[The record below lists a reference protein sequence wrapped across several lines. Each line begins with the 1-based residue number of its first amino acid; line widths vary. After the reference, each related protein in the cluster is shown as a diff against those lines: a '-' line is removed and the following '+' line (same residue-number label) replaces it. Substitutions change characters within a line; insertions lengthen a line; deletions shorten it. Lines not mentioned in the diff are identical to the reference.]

1 MARTDVRTLVLS
13 LAMAIATAS
22 PLPAGTTEAGTNE
35 FRRHF
40 EVRHHEELLYQATVI
55 VRSSDTADEMIVLV
69 RDVGFGDVILHHK
82 WIYKDQQ
89 AVKRITDVPGKVY
102 IQAAYAVPVAG
113 KTRQEILAQAR
124 QSPELKFI
132 PAAVTIETNGGKWE
146 GLENDWDEL
155 FRLRALRHQIRQ
167 SLDPYLLEAI
177 ERMRGTLFTSIDAQV
192 FRDLV
197 AHFVTYDAIAEA
209 ASAPAVTMRETAAD
223 CEFDAAFGF
232 ACSARQKARIEA
244 AISKGKPLTRY

>member
-1 MARTDVRTLVLS
+1 MARTNVRTLVLGI
-13 LAMAIATAS
+13 ATVIATAS
-22 PLPAGTTEAGTNE
+22 SAVAGTVEPATGE

-40 EVRHHEELLYQATVI
+40 EVRHQDEVLYQASVI
-55 VRSSDTADEMIVLV
+55 VRSSDTSDEMIVLA
-69 RDVGFGDVILHHK
+69 RDMGFGDVILHHK
-82 WIYKDQQ
+82 WVYEEQR
-89 AVKRITDVPGKVY
+89 AVKRISDVAGKVY
-102 IQAAYAVPVAG
+102 IQAAYGVPIAG

-124 QSPELKFI
+124 QSPALKFI
-132 PAAVTIETNGGKWE
+132 PAVVTIETNGGKWE

-155 FRLRALRHQIRQ
+155 SRLRALRHQIRQ
-167 SLDPYLLEAI
+167 SLAPYLLEAI

-197 AHFVTYDAIAEA
+197 AHFVTYNA
-209 ASAPAVTMRETAAD
+209 ADQAAAVSAVTIRETAAD

-232 ACSARQKARIEA
+232 ACSERQKARIKA